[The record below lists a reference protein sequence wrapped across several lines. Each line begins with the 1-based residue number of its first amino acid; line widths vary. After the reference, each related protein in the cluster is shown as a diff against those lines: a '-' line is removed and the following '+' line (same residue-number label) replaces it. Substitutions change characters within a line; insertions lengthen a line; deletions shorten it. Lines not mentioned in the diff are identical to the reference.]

1 MRSIASAC
9 RFALLVAVTTF
20 TFPLT
25 ADAAGSITGTI
36 KLDGPVPQR
45 QAVEMSKDPQCQ
57 ALNQDGRLD
66 DVFLVKDGKVR
77 NVFVYIKEGLG
88 DQKFDIPAG
97 STTHIDQVGCMFE
110 PRVIG
115 VMVGQEFEFRNS
127 DPTLHNVHSLPSA
140 SRAFNNAMPMKGMT
154 LHRKFTAPEV
164 MVRIKCD
171 VHPWMAAYVGVLS
184 HPFFAVSGED
194 GTFTITNVPPGTY
207 TIEAWHEKMGTQTAS
222 VTVADGSAANADFTF
237 KAGAQ

>member
-9 RFALLVAVTTF
+9 RVALLPALVTFALPLVA
-20 TFPLT
+20 
-25 ADAAGSITGTI
+25 DASGSITGTI
-36 KLDGPVPQR
+36 KLDGAAPQR
-45 QAVEMSKDPQCQ
+45 QALDMSKDAQCQ
-57 ALNQDGRLD
+57 AFNQNGRLD
-66 DVFLVKDGKVR
+66 DVFLVKDGKVQ

-97 STTHIDQVGCMFE
+97 SAMHIDQANCMFT

-115 VMVGQEFEFRNS
+115 VMAGQEFEIRNS

-140 SRAFNNAMPMKGMT
+140 SRAFNNAMPFKGMT
-154 LHRKFTAPEV
+154 LKRKFAAPEV

-171 VHPWMAAYVGVLS
+171 VHPWMAAWVGVLS

-194 GTFTITNVPPGTY
+194 GTFTITNVPPGNY

-222 VTVADGSAANADFTF
+222 VTVADGSAATADFTF
-237 KAGAQ
+237 EAGTE

>member
-45 QAVEMSKDPQCQ
+45 QALEMSKDPQCQ

-184 HPFFAVSGED
+184 WISFLRFD
-194 GTFTITNVPPGTY
+194 GTGYFPIRSSQSAGRTEPSRLPMFRRAPTRSRHGTKRW
-207 TIEAWHEKMGTQTAS
+207 ERRPHR
-222 VTVADGSAANADFTF
+222 
-237 KAGAQ
+237 